1 MRSSTNRF
9 RIVCLE
15 ERIAPAIVTTS
26 TTTFTKH
33 PGPTDTQ
40 TTTVTSTNPAGH
52 QPPGQPN
59 YTTTTEVPN
68 RFAR

>member
-1 MRSSTNRF
+1 MSNRF
-9 RIVCLE
+9 RIARLE

-26 TTTFTKH
+26 TTTYTKH

-40 TTTVTSTNPAGH
+40 TTTVESTNPAGH
-52 QPPGQPN
+52 KPPGQPN
-59 YTTTTEVPN
+59 ATTTTEVHN